1 VDITERGVMEGQG
14 NFSFVIDTA
23 DDEDE
28 DDGDNFMDDESWEG

>member
-1 VDITERGVMEGQG
+1 MEGQG

-28 DDGDNFMDDESWEG
+28 DEDDEDNFQDDESWDN